1 MRDGSAWTHAD
12 DGTLPTKS
20 TSSYQME
27 TEDDHG
33 GNADGPSQ
41 TGDTEML
48 TSAADRGHPE
58 THPLSLP
65 DRQAAD
71 YVRFLAIADPLA
83 DAVAAEFASLPSGAG
98 RRMLEKALRDGIDAV
113 TDAPQTLRDLFA
125 QLDDIPLWVD
135 WERLDRG
142 GSVFLRSGAL
152 GIAVL
157 SLYSLPLTYSSPN
170 GNKPLVFTGHL
181 LKRAPRRMAETAS
194 FAVAVSRP
202 GGLTRFAEGFDIAV
216 KVRLMHAQVRRL
228 LWRSGR
234 WNGSEW
240 GTPINQI
247 YMAGTNLSLSAVML
261 EGLERL
267 GFRVTADEGDAL
279 LHLWRYSGYL
289 SGVDPELLCSTRADA
304 RWLGNLIFAGEES
317 PDDDSRALVEALM
330 KSSYLPRLEGMRWRE
345 DIAYGLSRAL
355 IGDRLANALG
365 YPKTAWR
372 LALPASRPFVALGNS
387 VLRIASPDRARAT
400 DLGLKTWEWTIQQIM
415 AGSRAEFRA
424 PSSLGTPS
432 ADTGAHHD

>member
-1 MRDGSAWTHAD
+1 
-12 DGTLPTKS
+12 
-20 TSSYQME
+20 
-27 TEDDHG
+27 
-33 GNADGPSQ
+33 
-41 TGDTEML
+41 ML
-48 TSAADRGHPE
+48 TVAASRPHPGMRSI
-58 THPLSLP
+58 SLP

-71 YVRFLAIADPLA
+71 YLRFLSTADPLA
-83 DAVAAEFASLPSGAG
+83 DAVAAEFAALPSGAG
-98 RRMLEKALRDGIDAV
+98 RRMLEKALHDGIDTV
-113 TDAPQTLRDLFA
+113 RDAPQALLHLFG

-142 GSVFLRSGAL
+142 GAVFLRSGAL

-157 SLYSLPLTYSSPN
+157 SLYSLPLTYTSPK

-202 GGLTRFAEGFDIAV
+202 GGLRRFAEGFEITV

-234 WNGSEW
+234 WNGTEW
-240 GTPINQI
+240 GTPINQV
-247 YMAGTNLSLSAVML
+247 YMAGTNLALSAVLL

-267 GFRVTADEGDAL
+267 GFRVSSDEADAL

-304 RWLGNLIFAGEES
+304 RWLGDLIFAGEEP
-317 PDDDSRALVEALM
+317 PDDDSRALVQALM
-330 KSSYLPRLEGMRWRE
+330 ESSYLPRLEGIRWRE
-345 DIAYGLSRAL
+345 DIAYGVSRAL
-355 IGDRLANALG
+355 IGNRMADALG

-387 VLRIASPDRARAT
+387 VLRLASPDREKST
-400 DLGLKTWEWTIQQIM
+400 ELGLKTWEWAIEQIM

-424 PSSLGTPS
+424 PSSLGASSTEG
-432 ADTGAHHD
+432 GARNA